1 MEVCVNAS
9 FKVVFYEGPTGS
21 CPPLDFLDS
30 LDTRMRA
37 KVVSELTVLQEV
49 GNQLRE
55 PYSKPLG
62 NGIYE
67 LRCKLGSNIV
77 RLLYFFVAGH
87 VIVVTSGFVKKGRK
101 TPRDEIAL
109 AQRRRADYLRRQ
121 GL

>member
-1 MEVCVNAS
+1 MPS
-9 FKVVFYEGPTGS
+9 FKVVFYEGPKGS

-62 NGIYE
+62 NGIFE

-77 RLLYFFVAGH
+77 RMLYFFVAGH